1 MSPEQRNHYQMQ
13 FNDALKKRKRA
24 LIAVC
29 TLGISETP
37 LGMLFRES
45 DDTKK
50 KMSFG
55 NGYAGWIFQAAWFLL
70 WTVITMVV
78 YWITNIVKL
87 INYAVFVHQLK
98 RKLALG

>member
-1 MSPEQRNHYQMQ
+1 MSPEQRSHYQMQ
-13 FNDALKKRKRA
+13 LNDALKKRKRA

-55 NGYAGWIFQAAWFLL
+55 NSSVGWIFQVAWFLL
-70 WTVITMVV
+70 WTVISMAL
-78 YWITNIVKL
+78 YWITNVVKL
-87 INYAVFVHQLK
+87 INYAVFVHQL
-98 RKLALG
+98 RKTLALE